1 MTGQKDGFK
10 GERIVVL
17 PPMVTAIERQDPLA
31 SSLYVT
37 DSKASV
43 VRPKKELKGFSKVAL
58 EPGETKQVSF
68 TITPDMLSYFDADA
82 HEWVAEAGEFVLHI
96 ASSSANIHSSLPYM
110 YNK

>member
-1 MTGQKDGFK
+1 
-10 GERIVVL
+10 VV
-17 PPMVTAIERQDPLA
+17 Q
-31 SSLYVT
+31 LYVT